1 MKTII
6 NKIKAIFENMLE
18 YIGFHYVGYKVDIE
32 INAKEIKAIK
42 DELKALKNSRIVENF
57 NIQFDDINDKLI
69 NIKKDVDV
77 ARCEGLINKDS
88 IENIKDSL
96 KMLRGDIKVNKN
108 NIDSNYTCIENLEDN
123 IQSIENRLDYE
134 MDFINEDQLH
144 EAFYDFKHQENIN
157 NDNLYELKKKVEK
170 IDNDLNDIYQDN
182 LINDDDYN
190 KRLHYEERL
199 EGLGIDDEGD
209 LSGYNEFKKEQEI
222 YFNSMDK
229 FETQLI
235 QDKKEKA
242 VIKHIKDMLNNNK
255 KHNELIENLL
265 NEMCE
270 LNNLKEDNN
279 ND

>member
-144 EAFYDFKHQENIN
+144 EAFYDFKQENIKN
-157 NDNLYELKKKVEK
+157 GELHELRKKVEQH
-170 IDNDLNDIYQDN
+170 DNEIEDIYHDQ
-182 LINDDDYN
+182 LVYGDYN
-190 KRLHYEERL
+190 KRMDFEERL
-199 EGLGIDDEGD
+199 HGLGIDDEGD
-209 LSGYNEFKKEQEI
+209 LSGYNEFKKEQEK

-265 NEMCE
+265 NELCE
-270 LNNLKEDNN
+270 LNNLKEDK
-279 ND
+279 

>member
-32 INAKEIKAIK
+32 INAKEIKSLNKKINRVY
-42 DELKALKNSRIVENF
+42 DNF

-96 KMLRGDIKVNKN
+96 QMFRGDIKVNKN
-108 NIDSNYTCIENLEDN
+108 NTDNNCICIENLESNLQDV
-123 IQSIENRLDYE
+123 ENRLDYE

-144 EAFYDFKHQENIN
+144 EAFYDFKQENIN
-157 NDNLYELKKKVEK
+157 NNDLHELKKKVNEMDGE
-170 IDNDLNDIYQDN
+170 IEDLYHDRLVYGDN
-182 LINDDDYN
+182 
-190 KRLHYEERL
+190 
-199 EGLGIDDEGD
+199 EGD
-209 LSGYNEFKKEQEI
+209 LSGYNEFKKEQEK

-255 KHNELIENLL
+255 KHNELMESLL
-265 NEMCE
+265 NELCE
-270 LNNLKEDNN
+270 LNNLKEDK
-279 ND
+279 

>member
-57 NIQFDDINDKLI
+57 NIQFDEINDRLI

-144 EAFYDFKHQENIN
+144 EAFYDFKQENIN
-157 NDNLYELKKKVEK
+157 NNDLLELKKKVNEMDGE
-170 IDNDLNDIYQDN
+170 IEDLYHDRLVYGDN
-182 LINDDDYN
+182 
-190 KRLHYEERL
+190 
-199 EGLGIDDEGD
+199 EGD
-209 LSGYNEFKKEQEI
+209 LSGYNEFKKEQEK

-265 NEMCE
+265 NELCE
-270 LNNLKEDNN
+270 LNNLKEDK
-279 ND
+279 

>member
-77 ARCEGLINKDS
+77 ARCEGLINKD
-88 IENIKDSL
+88 NIKA
-96 KMLRGDIKVNKN
+96 NKN
-108 NIDSNYTCIENLEDN
+108 NIDNNYTCIENLEDN
-123 IQSIENRLDYE
+123 IQSVENRLDCE

-144 EAFYDFKHQENIN
+144 DAFYDFKQEHIN
-157 NDNLYELKKKVEK
+157 KLNKKVKEMDGE
-170 IDNDLNDIYQDN
+170 IEDLYHDRLVYG
-182 LINDDDYN
+182 DDDYN
-190 KRLHYEERL
+190 NRLHYEERL
-199 EGLGIDDEGD
+199 EGLGI
-209 LSGYNEFKKEQEI
+209 NEDYVPRVNKSIE
-222 YFNSMDK
+222 SA
-229 FETQLI
+229 T
-235 QDKKEKA
+235 
-242 VIKHIKDMLNNNK
+242 IKHLKEVLNNNK

-265 NEMCE
+265 NELCE
-270 LNNLKEDNN
+270 LNNLKEDK
-279 ND
+279 

>member
-1 MKTII
+1 MKTIM
-6 NKIKAIFENMLE
+6 NKIKAIIENIFE
-18 YIGFHYVGYKVDIE
+18 YVGFHYVGYKVDIE

-42 DELKALKNSRIVENF
+42 DELNALKNSRIVENF

-88 IENIKDSL
+88 IENIKDRL

-123 IQSIENRLDYE
+123 IQSIENRLDCE

-144 EAFYDFKHQENIN
+144 EAFYDFKQENIN
-157 NDNLYELKKKVEK
+157 NNDLHELKKKVDK
-170 IDNDLNDIYQDN
+170 IDNDLNDIYHDN
-182 LINDDDYN
+182 L
-190 KRLHYEERL
+190 
-199 EGLGIDDEGD
+199 IDDEGD
-209 LSGYNEFKKEQEI
+209 LSGYNEFKKEQEK

-265 NEMCE
+265 NELCE

>member
-144 EAFYDFKHQENIN
+144 EAFYDFKQENIKN
-157 NDNLYELKKKVEK
+157 GELHELRKKVEQH
-170 IDNDLNDIYQDN
+170 DNEIEDIYHDQ
-182 LINDDDYN
+182 LVYGDDDYN
-190 KRLHYEERL
+190 NRLDYEERVR
-199 EGLGIDDEGD
+199 GLGINDEERVH
-209 LSGYNEFKKEQEI
+209 GYTIEPRNAFIKKC
-222 YFNSMDK
+222 
-229 FETQLI
+229 L
-235 QDKKEKA
+235 
-242 VIKHIKDMLNNNK
+242 IKHLGNLV
-255 KHNELIENLL
+255 NEL
-265 NEMCE
+265 CE